1 MPHIFKYYDLIV
13 CCSQDHRRDYIPNPF
28 NSRNAEAEKESI
40 INSFQSS
47 VQQIVSAIST
57 TAANIKCIAISNVDQ
72 AVATLG
78 FLPSISA
85 QIASEIYS
93 TLNRIASKAQM
104 SASPQLPHPTDGRQ
118 VYSCF
123 AVDISDL
130 LRKLGPAHRYNFFAH
145 IGHYLGA

>member
-1 MPHIFKYYDLIV
+1 MKFSTFSLV
-13 CCSQDHRRDYIPNPF
+13 AHRITDATISPIP
-28 NSRNAEAEKESI
+28 STVATLEAEKESI
-40 INSFQSS
+40 ISSFQSS
-47 VQQIVSAIST
+47 VQRIVSAIST

-123 AVDISDL
+123 AVDISNL
-130 LRKLGPAHRYNFFAH
+130 LGSSALPS
-145 IGHYLGA
+145 